1 MDNWMIYMFG
11 SFVAGMLILIGVGS
25 RYWLGP
31 DNEIEET
38 VEIITFD
45 TIGKR
50 VDLSPDTPD
59 PDDLLLSLNI
69 SEEDYQLSDDF
80 IETETRKS
88 ALKEKINENF
98 SK

>member
-1 MDNWMIYMFG
+1 MIYMFG

>member
-1 MDNWMIYMFG
+1 MDNWMIYIFG
-11 SFVAGMLILIGVGS
+11 SLVAGMLILIGIGS

-31 DNEIEET
+31 DNKIEET

-59 PDDLLLSLNI
+59 PDDTSLSIKI
-69 SEEDYQLSDDF
+69 SEEDYQVPDDF
-80 IETETRKS
+80 IETKKQKS
-88 ALKEKINENF
+88 AFKEKIDENF